1 LNATSTAAQGPTEV
15 LPLREPGIGGGL
27 FYVARWR
34 FLLML
39 LVRKELR
46 VRYRGSVLGILW
58 SYVKPLVQFLVFYIA
73 LGIFLNLNKGTHA
86 YPVYLFSGI
95 VGINFFNEI
104 FGNATRSVVLNAD
117 LVKKI
122 YLPRELFPVSM
133 IWVAMVHLVPQLIIL
148 MGGALLSGWRPGPLN
163 LLAGFVALL
172 IIAVLALGLGLLFSA
187 VNVLFRDA
195 ENIVDL
201 FLMVGTWASPVL
213 YTWNMV
219 YNKVPRWLWV
229 IYQSNPLTPA
239 VELMHYCFWF
249 PTTQH
254 LSSLQQAAQAAQVT
268 VLGPLNPP
276 LLPLWSLLSIATSL
290 VALAV
295 GQVVFA
301 RLQGRFAQEL

>member
-1 LNATSTAAQGPTEV
+1 MTATPIDAQVPAD
-15 LPLREPGIGGGL
+15 LPPLREPGVGGGL
-27 FYVARWR
+27 LDVFRWR

-46 VRYRGSVLGILW
+46 VRYRGSVLGLLW
-58 SYVKPLVQFLVFYIA
+58 SYVKPGMQFLVFYIA
-73 LGIFLNLNKGTHA
+73 LGVFFELNRGTQA
-86 YPVYLFSGI
+86 YAVYLFSGI
-95 VGINFFNEI
+95 VAINFFNEI

-133 IWVAMVHLVPQLIIL
+133 IWVACVHLVPQLVIL
-148 MGGALLSGWRPGPLN
+148 MGGSLLFGWRPGPLN
-163 LLAGFVALL
+163 LLAGVVAL
-172 IIAVLALGLGLLFSA
+172 IIVAVLALGLGLLFSA

-213 YTWNMV
+213 YTWDRVERNV
-219 YNKVPRWLWV
+219 DHVWWV
-229 IYQSNPLTPA
+229 IYQTNPLTAA
-239 VELMHYCFWF
+239 VELMHYCFWY
-249 PTTQH
+249 PATDRSTA
-254 LSSLQQAAQAAQVT
+254 LPPSLPA
-268 VLGPLNPP
+268 
-276 LLPLWSLLSIATSL
+276 WSLLGFAIAL

>member
-1 LNATSTAAQGPTEV
+1 MNVTSTEAQGPTDV
-15 LPLREPGIGGGL
+15 LPMREPGIGGGL
-27 FYVARWR
+27 FDVARWR

-46 VRYRGSVLGILW
+46 VRYRGSVLGIMW
-58 SYVKPLVQFLVFYIA
+58 SYVKPLVQFLVYYVA
-73 LGIFLNLNKGTHA
+73 LGVFLGLNKTQA
-86 YPVYLFSGI
+86 YSIYLFSGI

-104 FGNATRSVVLNAD
+104 FGNATRSIVLNAD
-117 LVKKI
+117 FVKKI

-133 IWVAMVHLVPQLIIL
+133 IWVALVHLVPQLVIL
-148 MGGALLSGWRPGPLN
+148 MGGALLYDWRPGPLN
-163 LLAGFVALL
+163 LLAGLVALI

-213 YTWNMV
+213 YTWTMV
-219 YNKVPRWLWV
+219 YNAFPRWLWV
-229 IYQSNPLTPA
+229 LYQCNPLTPA
-239 VELMHYCFWF
+239 VELMHYCFWY
-249 PTTQH
+249 PATNQSPAALAKAIPPH
-254 LSSLQQAAQAAQVT
+254 LAWWA
-268 VLGPLNPP
+268 
-276 LLPLWSLLSIATSL
+276 LLSVLTSL

-295 GQVVFA
+295 GQLVFA

>member
-1 LNATSTAAQGPTEV
+1 M
-15 LPLREPGIGGGL
+15 PLREPGIGGGL

-46 VRYRGSVLGILW
+46 VRYRGSVLGIMW
-58 SYVKPLVQFLVFYIA
+58 SYVKPLVQFLVYYIA
-73 LGIFLNLNKGTHA
+73 LGVFLGLNKTSA
-86 YPVYLFSGI
+86 YSIYLFSGI
-95 VGINFFNEI
+95 VAINFFNEI
-104 FGNATRSVVLNAD
+104 FGNATSSVVLNAD

-133 IWVAMVHLVPQLIIL
+133 IWVALVHLVPQLIIL
-148 MGGALLSGWRPGPLN
+148 MGGPLLFDWRPGPLN
-163 LLAGFVALL
+163 LLAGVVAL
-172 IIAVLALGLGLLFSA
+172 IIVAVLALGLGLLFSA

-213 YTWNMV
+213 YTWDKV
-219 YNKVPRWLWV
+219 YAKVPHWMWV

-239 VELMHYCFWF
+239 VELMHYCFWY
-249 PTTQH
+249 PATHQ
-254 LSSLQQAAQAAQVT
+254 SPASLAKAV
-268 VLGPLNPP
+268 PP
-276 LLPLWSLLSIATSL
+276 NLALWSLLSIFICM

-295 GQVVFA
+295 GQLVFA

>member
-1 LNATSTAAQGPTEV
+1 
-15 LPLREPGIGGGL
+15 
-27 FYVARWR
+27 
-34 FLLML
+34 
-39 LVRKELR
+39 
-46 VRYRGSVLGILW
+46 
-58 SYVKPLVQFLVFYIA
+58 
-73 LGIFLNLNKGTHA
+73 
-86 YPVYLFSGI
+86 
-95 VGINFFNEI
+95 
-104 FGNATRSVVLNAD
+104 
-117 LVKKI
+117 
-122 YLPRELFPVSM
+122 
-133 IWVAMVHLVPQLIIL
+133 
-148 MGGALLSGWRPGPLN
+148 
-163 LLAGFVALL
+163 VALL

-219 YNKVPRWLWV
+219 HNKVPQWLWV

-254 LSSLQQAAQAAQVT
+254 LSSVQQTAQAAQVAL
-268 VLGPLNPP
+268 LGPLNPP

>member
-1 LNATSTAAQGPTEV
+1 LNVTSTSAQGPTKV
-15 LPLREPGIGGGL
+15 LPLREPGVGGGL

-34 FLLML
+34 FLLLL
-39 LVRKELR
+39 LVKKELR

-73 LGIFLNLNKGTHA
+73 MGVFLNLNRGTSN
-86 YPVYLFSGI
+86 YPVYLFAGI

-133 IWVAMVHLVPQLIIL
+133 IWVALVHLVPQVIIL

-163 LLAGFVALL
+163 LLAGVVALS

-213 YTWNMV
+213 YTWYMV
-219 YNKVPRWLWV
+219 YSKLQPTKSWLWV
-229 IYQSNPLTPA
+229 LYQCNPLTPA
-239 VELMHYCFWF
+239 VELMHYCFWY
-249 PTTQH
+249 PTQTPIE
-254 LSSLQQAAQAAQVT
+254 QAVHVAQGA
-268 VLGPLNPP
+268 GPANPP
-276 LLPLWSLLSIATSL
+276 FLVMWSL
-290 VALAV
+290 VAFATSMLALAL
-295 GQVVFA
+295 GQFVFA

>member
-1 LNATSTAAQGPTEV
+1 MNATSTASQGPADL
-15 LPLREPGIGGGL
+15 LPMREPGIGGGL
-27 FYVARWR
+27 FDVARWR

-46 VRYRGSVLGILW
+46 VRYRGSVLGIMW

-73 LGIFLNLNKGTHA
+73 LGVFFKLNKGTEA
-86 YPVYLFSGI
+86 YAVYLFSGI

-104 FGNATRSVVLNAD
+104 FGNATRSIVLNAD
-117 LVKKI
+117 FVKKI

-133 IWVAMVHLVPQLIIL
+133 IWVALVHLVPQLVIL
-148 MGGALLSGWRPGPLN
+148 MGGALLYGWRPGPLN
-163 LLAGFVALL
+163 LVAGVVALL
-172 IIAVLALGLGLLFSA
+172 IVAVLALGLGLLFSA

-213 YTWNMV
+213 YTWDMV
-219 YNKVPRWLWV
+219 YRAFPRWLWLL
-229 IYQSNPLTPA
+229 YQCNPLTPA
-239 VELMHYCFWF
+239 VELMHYCFWY
-249 PTTQH
+249 PATSHEALAKAVPPH
-254 LSSLQQAAQAAQVT
+254 LAV
-268 VLGPLNPP
+268 
-276 LLPLWSLLSIATSL
+276 WSLVSVFTSI

-295 GQVVFA
+295 GQLVFA

>member
-1 LNATSTAAQGPTEV
+1 V

-58 SYVKPLVQFLVFYIA
+58 SYVKPLVQFLVYYVA
-73 LGIFLNLNKGTHA
+73 LGVFLGLNKTQA
-86 YPVYLFSGI
+86 YSIYLFSGI
-95 VGINFFNEI
+95 VAINFFNEI

-133 IWVAMVHLVPQLIIL
+133 IWVALVHLVPQLIIL
-148 MGGALLSGWRPGPLN
+148 MGGALLLFDWRPGPLN
-163 LLAGFVALL
+163 LLAGVVAL
-172 IIAVLALGLGLLFSA
+172 IIVAVLALGLGLLFSA
-187 VNVLFRDA
+187 VNVLYRDA

-213 YTWNMV
+213 YTWDKV
-219 YNKVPRWLWV
+219 YLKVPHWLWV
-229 IYQSNPLTPA
+229 IYQANPLTPA
-239 VELMHYCFWF
+239 VELMHYCFWY
-249 PTTQH
+249 PATH
-254 LSSLQQAAQAAQVT
+254 
-268 VLGPLNPP
+268 PP
-276 LLPLWSLLSIATSL
+276 YP
-290 VALAV
+290 ALAAAPV
-295 GQVVFA
+295 PPHLVWWSVLSVAVCLGALALGQFVFA

>member
-1 LNATSTAAQGPTEV
+1 V
-15 LPLREPGIGGGL
+15 
-27 FYVARWR
+27 VRWR

-46 VRYRGSVLGILW
+46 VRYRGSVLGLLW
-58 SYVKPLVQFLVFYIA
+58 SYVKPGMQFLVFYIA
-73 LGIFLNLNKGTHA
+73 MGVFFELNRVTQA
-86 YPVYLFSGI
+86 YAVYLFSG
-95 VGINFFNEI
+95 VVAINFFNEI

-133 IWVAMVHLVPQLIIL
+133 IWVACVHLLPQLIIL
-148 MGGALLSGWRPGPLN
+148 IAGSLMFGWRPGPLN
-163 LLAGFVALL
+163 LLAGVAALVIVAL
-172 IIAVLALGLGLLFSA
+172 LALGLGLLFSA

-213 YTWNMV
+213 YTWDRVQHNV
-219 YNKVPRWLWV
+219 DNWVWV
-229 IYQSNPLTPA
+229 IYQCNPLTPA
-239 VELMHYCFWF
+239 VELMHYCFWY
-249 PTTQH
+249 PATDGNTT
-254 LSSLQQAAQAAQVT
+254 L
-268 VLGPLNPP
+268 PP
-276 LLPLWSLLSIATSL
+276 DLPAWS
-290 VALAV
+290 ALAFAISLATLVV

>member
-1 LNATSTAAQGPTEV
+1 LNATSTSTAAQGPSDV

-27 FYVARWR
+27 FDVARWR

-73 LGIFLNLNKGTHA
+73 MGVFLDLNKHTQA
-86 YPVYLFSGI
+86 YAVYLFSGI
-95 VGINFFNEI
+95 VAINFFNEI
-104 FGNATRSVVLNAD
+104 FGNATRSIVLNAD
-117 LVKKI
+117 FVKKI

-133 IWVAMVHLVPQLIIL
+133 IWVALVHLVPQVIIL
-148 MGGALLSGWRPGPLN
+148 MGGALMFGWRPGPLN
-163 LLAGFVALL
+163 LLAGVLALMIVA
-172 IIAVLALGLGLLFSA
+172 ILALGLGLLFSA

-213 YTWNMV
+213 YPWYKVRDNVDTWI
-219 YNKVPRWLWV
+219 WV
-229 IYQSNPLTPA
+229 IYQCNPLTPA

-249 PTTQH
+249 PATHNLTSAEK
-254 LSSLQQAAQAAQVT
+254 LTA
-268 VLGPLNPP
+268 NPP
-276 LLPLWSLLSIATSL
+276 NLPAWSALSVAIAL

-295 GQVVFA
+295 GQAVFA

>member
-1 LNATSTAAQGPTEV
+1 LNATSTQAQGPTAV

-46 VRYRGSVLGILW
+46 VRYRGSVLGIMW
-58 SYVKPLVQFLVFYIA
+58 SYVKPGVQFLVFYIA
-73 LGIFLNLNKGTHA
+73 MGVFLDLNKGTQA
-86 YPVYLFSGI
+86 YAVYLFSGI
-95 VGINFFNEI
+95 VAINFFNEI

-133 IWVAMVHLVPQLIIL
+133 IWVALVHLVPQLIIL
-148 MGGALLSGWRPGPLN
+148 MGGALMSGWRPGPLN
-163 LLAGFVALL
+163 LLAGAVAL
-172 IIAVLALGLGLLFSA
+172 IIVAVLALGLGLLFSA

-213 YTWNMV
+213 YPW
-219 YNKVPRWLWV
+219 YKVRDNVDNWVWV
-229 IYQSNPLTPA
+229 IYQCNPLTPA

-249 PTTQH
+249 PATHH
-254 LSSLQQAAQAAQVT
+254 LTPHARFLANA
-268 VLGPLNPP
+268 PN
-276 LLPLWSLLSIATSL
+276 LPTWSLLSIATAV

-295 GQVVFA
+295 GQLVFA